1 MPWPK
6 TRTSFPVH
14 TASLSMNEL
23 VGPGGLSRRHAF
35 RAGSYAAATAMRWN
49 VDPAGPC
56 LLERPKR
63 IICLPVQ
70 TLATPP
76 SFGTIGAFEADPVD
90 LVELE
95 RLERDVERDRAL
107 VAHLGD
113 VADTAQDP
121 VRDARRTAGPGGDLV
136 GRLGRDL

>member
-6 TRTSFPVH
+6 KRASLPVH
-14 TASLSMNEL
+14 TASLSMNEP

-35 RAGSYAAATAMRWN
+35 RAGSYAAATATRWN

-70 TLATPP
+70 TLARPP
-76 SFGTIGAFEADPVD
+76 SFGTIGAFGSSRQLPARGLAVVAPA
-90 LVELE
+90 LATAAGAATSA
-95 RLERDVERDRAL
+95 RARA
-107 VAHLGD
+107 VRFISCSFRFA
-113 VADTAQDP
+113 TAPEDQPD
-121 VRDARRTAGPGGDLV
+121 
-136 GRLGRDL
+136 